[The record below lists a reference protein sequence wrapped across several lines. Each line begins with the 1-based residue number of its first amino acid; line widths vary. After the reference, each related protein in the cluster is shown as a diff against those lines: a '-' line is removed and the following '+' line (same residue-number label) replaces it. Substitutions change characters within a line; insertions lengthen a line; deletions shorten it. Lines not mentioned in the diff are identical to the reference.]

1 MATHSITN
9 VAILATTTG
18 SRAASESTGNV
29 AEGRQTVAAAIIEEQ
44 TRETRETR
52 ETRATKED
60 LEKAVSHLKD
70 YVQNMKRDMDF
81 SVDDKTGRFVVK
93 VYDSETR
100 ELIRQIPSEE
110 MLAISRHLVES
121 MEDEG
126 ARKGFLIELNA

>member
-9 VAILATTTG
+9 VAILASTTG
-18 SRAASESTGNV
+18 SRAASGSTGNV

-44 TRETRETR
+44 TRETEV
-52 ETRATKED
+52 TKED
-60 LEKAVSHLKD
+60 LEKAVSHLKE

-110 MLAISRHLVES
+110 MLAISRHLVET
-121 MEDEG
+121 MEEEPG
-126 ARKGFLIELNA
+126 KGFLIELNA

>member
-9 VAILATTTG
+9 VAILASTTG
-18 SRAASESTGNV
+18 SRAASGSTGDV
-29 AEGRQTVAAAIIEEQ
+29 AEGRQTVAAAIVEEQ
-44 TRETRETR
+44 ARETKV
-52 ETRATKED
+52 TKED
-60 LEKAVSHLKD
+60 LEKAVSHLKE

-110 MLAISRHLVES
+110 MLAISRHLVEA
-121 MEDEG
+121 MDEEES
-126 ARKGFLIELNA
+126 RKGFLIELNA

>member
-9 VAILATTTG
+9 VALLATTTG
-18 SRAASESTGNV
+18 SRAASGSTGNV
-29 AEGRQTVAAAIIEEQ
+29 AEGRQTVAAAVIEEQ
-44 TRETRETR
+44 TRETEV
-52 ETRATKED
+52 TKED
-60 LEKAVSHLKD
+60 LEKAVSHLKE
-70 YVQNMKRDMDF
+70 YVQSMKRDMDF

-110 MLAISRHLVES
+110 MLAISRHLVEA
-121 MEDEG
+121 MEDAE

>member
-9 VAILATTTG
+9 VALVATTTG
-18 SRAASESTGNV
+18 SRAASGSTGNV
-29 AEGRQTVAAAIIEEQ
+29 ADERQTVAAAVIEEQ
-44 TRETRETR
+44 TRETRV
-52 ETRATKED
+52 TKED

-93 VYDSETR
+93 VYDSETK

-121 MEDEG
+121 MENEE

>member
-9 VAILATTTG
+9 VALVVATEG
-18 SRAASESTGNV
+18 RASRGSTGNV
-29 AEGRQTVAAAIIEEQ
+29 AEGRQVVAAAIIEEQ
-44 TRETRETR
+44 TRETEV
-52 ETRATKED
+52 TKED
-60 LEKAVSHLKD
+60 LAQAVSHLKE
-70 YVQNMKRDMDF
+70 YVQHMKRDMDF

-121 MEDEG
+121 MDDEE